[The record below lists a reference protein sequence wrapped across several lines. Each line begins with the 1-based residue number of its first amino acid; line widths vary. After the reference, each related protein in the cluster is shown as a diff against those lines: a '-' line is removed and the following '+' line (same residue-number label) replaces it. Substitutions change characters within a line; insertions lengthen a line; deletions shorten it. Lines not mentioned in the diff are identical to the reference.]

1 MLKLIHQIFRRLMVL
16 QRRKAQHA
24 ALVSHEVETG
34 GSDPLLPDFWEDEL
48 YTLEAEE
55 RTLMRHWEDEHNARH
70 EPQSS
75 TRQPAQQ
82 HVPYQTPPPARYR
95 FSSTGRVPNAYRESS
110 VDAIDQE
117 EDDWAAEAAA
127 AEEAEREAEEVE
139 VLDRVER
146 EYVLSGANSGEGKD
160 DHTMDVDMDIDWEEL
175 DKMDM
180 E

>member
-1 MLKLIHQIFRRLMVL
+1 
-16 QRRKAQHA
+16 
-24 ALVSHEVETG
+24 
-34 GSDPLLPDFWEDEL
+34 
-48 YTLEAEE
+48 
-55 RTLMRHWEDEHNARH
+55 
-70 EPQSS
+70 
-75 TRQPAQQ
+75 
-82 HVPYQTPPPARYR
+82 
-95 FSSTGRVPNAYRESS
+95 VPNAYRESS